1 MRKVSQPAELNHK
14 MVSDYKD
21 LAKVI
26 DAHRIL
32 GNKIVVT
39 IGTWDLL
46 HIGHVRYLS
55 NARNQGN
62 VLLVGVDTDKTAK
75 RYKGDLRPIVP
86 FAERC
91 EMLSY
96 QSCVDL
102 LTQIDDVNSK
112 GEWQYELLKVIRPDV
127 FVAEE
132 GSYPPR
138 QLEDIKKF
146 VKQLIVLPRQAQ
158 RTSTSKMIQNA
169 VKRHLDK
176 MYELINER

>member
-1 MRKVSQPAELNHK
+1 MKKPNEPFDLNHK
-14 MVSDYKD
+14 MVTDYKA
-21 LAKVI
+21 LAKVV

-55 NARNQGN
+55 NARKQGDI
-62 VLLVGVDTDKTAK
+62 LLVGVDTDKTAR

-86 FAERC
+86 FDERC

-102 LTQIDDVNSK
+102 LTPIDDVNGK
-112 GEWQYELLKVIRPDV
+112 GEWQYGLLKEIKPDV
-127 FVAEE
+127 FVAED
-132 GSYPPR
+132 GSYPPK
-138 QLEDIKKF
+138 QLEDIKKY
-146 VKQLIVLPRQAQ
+146 VKELMILPRQAQ